1 MYGVAVGACRHECPG
16 EDEAI
21 RQGVHYF
28 YVDNRLDE
36 DIVLEFNTL
45 AFDNK
50 ELSGEYQIN
59 QYLQV
64 RAFKDAVSLVRVYDK
79 SLYRISLEAL
89 NCFYYSVLFSS
100 QPRYTCVVNYKGRLS
115 PSIWS
120 GAYWRYEQLN
130 KWEAVYTLVIDEAS
144 MEELFFPG
152 VV

>member
-1 MYGVAVGACRHECPG
+1 MALLLGACRHECPG

-89 NCFYYSVLFSS
+89 NCFYLS
-100 QPRYTCVVNYKGRLS
+100 CVVFLS
-115 PSIWS
+115 T
-120 GAYWRYEQLN
+120 E
-130 KWEAVYTLVIDEAS
+130 VYMCS
-144 MEELFFPG
+144 
-152 VV
+152 